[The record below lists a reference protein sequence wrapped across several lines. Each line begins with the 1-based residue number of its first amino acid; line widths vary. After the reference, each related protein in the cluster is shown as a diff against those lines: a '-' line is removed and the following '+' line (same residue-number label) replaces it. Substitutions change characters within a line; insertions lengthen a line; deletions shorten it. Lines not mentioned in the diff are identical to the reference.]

1 MTESTAD
8 TTTYC
13 AKSPCDMYLYFPR
26 CASHMLIA
34 EGFVGA
40 ANDEPGATTQF
51 LDVACGCGS
60 LSMELIKRLVELDAA
75 EIDRYKFLV
84 TDVDKGE
91 VRCAQKN
98 LHRLCKDNKLSSSF
112 IDCFVMDGCHPTV
125 QPNSIS
131 FLGCMFGIM
140 YFSELDAALPNL
152 LATLQPG
159 GVAVFGTWKDADGPA
174 VMEAFCRFLG
184 IETTEAFADAQQYN
198 ASIYKSREDMVER
211 LSRAGFVDV
220 RVEERTQTFDIE
232 IMSSTLFH
240 DIITSPELEEYFNG
254 YAGGRKALLL
264 AWQRFCRDSAQC
276 PWSRNGGSILQ
287 LSTTANLSIARK
299 PHAHDSV

>member
-1 MTESTAD
+1 
-8 TTTYC
+8 
-13 AKSPCDMYLYFPR
+13 
-26 CASHMLIA
+26 MLIA

-84 TDVDKGE
+84 TDVDKE
-91 VRCAQKN
+91 AVRFAEKKLQ
-98 LHRLCKDNKLSSSF
+98 RLCKDNKLSSSF

-140 YFSELDAALPNL
+140 HFSELDAALPNL

-159 GVAVFGTWKDADGPA
+159 GVAVFGTWKEGDCAA
-174 VMEAFCRFLG
+174 VMEAFGRFLG
-184 IETTEAFADAQQYN
+184 VGAAEAYAEATQRDVPIGE
-198 ASIYKSREDMVER
+198 SCDDMVER

-220 RVEERTQTFDIE
+220 RVEERTLIWDTDSMSYFQSDIRD
-232 IMSSTLFH
+232 SVL
-240 DIITSPELEEYFNG
+240 DFNG
-254 YAGGRKALLL
+254 YAGGEEALLL
-264 AWQRFCRDSAQC
+264 AWQRFCRDSVQC
-276 PWSRNGGSILQ
+276 PWSRNDGSKLQ
-287 LSTTANLSIARK
+287 MRTTANLSIARK
-299 PHAHDSV
+299 PHALDSV

>member
-1 MTESTAD
+1 
-8 TTTYC
+8 
-13 AKSPCDMYLYFPR
+13 
-26 CASHMLIA
+26 MLIA

-98 LHRLCKDNKLSSSF
+98 LHRLCEDNKLSSSF

-125 QPNSIS
+125 PPNSIS
-131 FLGCMFGIM
+131 FLG
-140 YFSELDAALPNL
+140 SR
-152 LATLQPG
+152 

-240 DIITSPELEEYFNG
+240 DIITSPEIEEYFNG